1 MAEKKKK
8 LKKSIEGTYHPAVAA
23 ANAFATIDG
32 LDCISLQR
40 AARVKDVIS
49 CGSFAIDLILGG
61 GFARGRMVT
70 LFGPEGCG
78 KSTFLQELIVVCQS
92 LGITVVHYDHESGS
106 DPVYMTNTG
115 IDLRHVASIPKMSK
129 KGKVV
134 SHGKTILC
142 PDYLYCQPD
151 FGEQT
156 YRHILQTLKHIP
168 DVTEGIPRIVFLID
182 SLAAMAS
189 EEIDDETGESR
200 ISPNARMH
208 SNFLQMVKPRLKKKG
223 ALLVAANQTRANI
236 GGWGSM
242 PKEYGANALMFY
254 PDVKIM
260 FTRRKVEKDKGNLAV
275 VPITARTIKNKLF
288 IPFRI
293 VEGIGI
299 LLGRGIDRALDAAV
313 FMEATGAMES
323 KSGRRRILY
332 PKWETKMLGWEEF
345 RHYVEN
351 PKFRRFLAK
360 QLRKDETYIN
370 YLSHDETA
378 NYFYD
383 QDFGI
388 DSEPKTK
395 KERKAL
401 KEKIQQE
408 ADEYKQRRRK
418 KEKKG
423 KGRDKKSTRKNREL
437 EEE

>member
-1 MAEKKKK
+1 MAKKKK
-8 LKKSIEGTYHPAVAA
+8 AKVTEFLHPAVAA
-23 ANAFATIDG
+23 ANAFNAIDG

-40 AARVKDVIS
+40 AERVKDVVS
-49 CGSFAIDLILGG
+49 CGSFSLDLILGG
-61 GFARGRMVT
+61 GFARGRFAT

-78 KSTFLQELIVVCQS
+78 KSTFLQELIVSCQL

-106 DPVYMTNTG
+106 DPVYMSNMG
-115 IDLRHVASIPKMSK
+115 IDLKHVASVPKMTK
-129 KGKVV
+129 KGKVI
-134 SHGKTILC
+134 SHGKAVLT

-156 YRHILQTLKHIP
+156 YRHMLQTLKYLP
-168 DVTEGIPRIVFLID
+168 DVTEGPPKVVFLID

-208 SNFLQMVKPRLKKKG
+208 STFLQMVKPRLKKKG

-236 GGWGSM
+236 GGWGHL
-242 PKEYGANALMFY
+242 PKEYGSAALMFY

-275 VPITARTIKNKLF
+275 VPITARTTKNKLF

-293 VEGIGI
+293 VEGIGV

-313 FMEATGAMES
+313 FMESTGALET

-332 PKWETKMLGWEEF
+332 PKWETKALGWEEF
-345 RHYVEN
+345 RQYVEN

-360 QLRKDETYIN
+360 QLKKDETYIN
-370 YLSHDETA
+370 YLSQDETA

-383 QDFGI
+383 QDFGAVEA
-388 DSEPKTK
+388 EPKTK
-395 KERKAL
+395 AERKQL
-401 KEKIQQE
+401 KEQIKAE
-408 ADEYKQRRRK
+408 AEEYKERRK
-418 KEKKG
+418 KREKKG
-423 KGRDKKSTRKNREL
+423 KGRGKKSTRKNREL